1 MKLDNA
7 DTSPVPTID
16 VNCSLF
22 MLCLTSQTG
31 QNMKKKQKSRAIS
44 TADRSW
50 QLQTA
55 KARFSELFRKA
66 RAEGP
71 QLVTRQGKDAVV
83 VVAAEEFQR
92 LKARSRQPES
102 LVEFF
107 AKSPLAGANLE
118 LDRPRDYGREVDL

>member
-1 MKLDNA
+1 MA
-7 DTSPVPTID
+7 VQVSRTV
-16 VNCSLF
+16 VNLQSL
-22 MLCLTSQTG
+22 MLRLTSQTG

-44 TADRSW
+44 RADRSW

-71 QLVTRQGKDAVV
+71 QWVTRQGKDAVV

-92 LKARSRQPES
+92 LRAQSRRPEG

-118 LDRPRDYGREVDL
+118 LDRPRDYGREIDL

>member
-1 MKLDNA
+1 M
-7 DTSPVPTID
+7 TSFGELSYKFTKRFV
-16 VNCSLF
+16 LY
-22 MLCLTSQTG
+22 LTSQTG

-44 TADRSW
+44 TSNKNW

-71 QLVTRQGKDAVV
+71 QWVTRQGKDAVV

-92 LKARSRQPES
+92 LRARSRQPES

-107 AKSPLAGANLE
+107 AKSPLAGANLK

>member
-1 MKLDNA
+1 MSRSQFIFCA
-7 DTSPVPTID
+7 TI
-16 VNCSLF
+16 
-22 MLCLTSQTG
+22 TSQTG
-31 QNMKKKQKSRAIS
+31 QSMKKKQKTQPASGS
-44 TADRSW
+44 TKTW

-71 QLVTRQGKDAVV
+71 QWVTRQGKDAVV

-92 LKARSRQPES
+92 LRARSRQPES

-107 AKSPLAGANLE
+107 AKSPLAGANLD
-118 LDRPRDYGREVDL
+118 LDRADDYGREIDL